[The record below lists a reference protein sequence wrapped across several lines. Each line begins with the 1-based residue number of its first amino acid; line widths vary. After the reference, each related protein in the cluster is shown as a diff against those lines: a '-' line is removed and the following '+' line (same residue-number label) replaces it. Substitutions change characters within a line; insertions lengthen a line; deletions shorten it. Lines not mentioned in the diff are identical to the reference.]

1 MKHADRRGFLL
12 KRIFFRQKEAEN
24 PLFSHIINRKYILVR
39 NLYVI
44 YVSVVGCS
52 AVLEEG
58 MSDMKRKNHLLT
70 SEFETVTTSE
80 MSAIVMLSPAT
91 QFWPSRK
98 IFRYPRASLIFS
110 NFSGS
115 GAWPAKKTG
124 SWRKKGTCIAYEFI
138 LETGVIFRPRC
149 ILV

>member
-1 MKHADRRGFLL
+1 VKHADRRGFLL

-91 QFWPSRK
+91 QF
-98 IFRYPRASLIFS
+98 
-110 NFSGS
+110 
-115 GAWPAKKTG
+115 
-124 SWRKKGTCIAYEFI
+124 
-138 LETGVIFRPRC
+138 
-149 ILV
+149 